1 MLSVS
6 QVLEIIRLGES
17 THVEFKA
24 VHIKNKKIVV
34 PHRDDISDEIAAFA
48 NSSGGTIVFGVSDK
62 DREIIGIDPAD
73 VSFLVDDI
81 TEICHDSFK
90 PPIVSISIDSVTVP
104 SADSDSKCVTYV
116 QIGRSLWLHKSANG
130 YFYRS
135 GSRKSEMGQDQL
147 LRIAQTR
154 SQARIISFDEQAVPD
169 TTKDTLSPDL
179 YNRFI
184 RESSVEAL
192 AKRRLL
198 VKSGDDHS
206 ASVSGVLMC
215 TNNPEEDIYNSF
227 IQAVYYRSESRDAN
241 FQINA
246 LDCRG
251 PLDQQ
256 ILQAYKFVKQHN
268 WVSAKKETWRQERP
282 QYSMRSIFEAIVN
295 AVVHRDYSLYGSKI
309 RLFMYS
315 DRIEI
320 YSPGRLANSLTVD
333 NLIENQVTRN
343 EMLARLLSELAVEDD
358 LTPTIN
364 RSHFLERRGDGVRI
378 IFSESERLSGKIP
391 VYEIFGE
398 ELKLTI
404 FAAPSLQEVDRLA
417 HE

>member
-6 QVLEIIRLGES
+6 QILEIVRLGES
-17 THVEFKA
+17 THVELKE
-24 VHIKNKKIVV
+24 VRIKNNEIAA

-62 DREIIGIDPAD
+62 FQEIIGINPDD
-73 VSFLVDDI
+73 VTYLVDYI
-81 TEICHDSFK
+81 TEICHDSIR
-90 PPIVSISIDSVTVP
+90 PLIVSISIDSLMLP
-104 SADSDSKCVTYV
+104 IADGDSKCVTYV
-116 QIGRSLWLHKSANG
+116 QIGRSLWLHKSSNG
-130 YFYRS
+130 YFYRF
-135 GSRKSEMGQDQL
+135 GNRKSEMGQDQL

-154 SQARIISFDEQAVPD
+154 SQARIIPFDAQAVPD

-179 YNRFI
+179 YNRFV
-184 RESSVEAL
+184 RESSIEAL

-198 VKSGDDHS
+198 VKSGDDNS
-206 ASVSGVLMC
+206 ASVAGVLMC
-215 TNNPEEDIYNSF
+215 TRNPEEFIYNSF
-227 IQAVYYRSESRDAN
+227 VQAVYYRSKSRDAN
-241 FQINA
+241 YQINA

-256 ILQAYKFVKQHN
+256 ILQAYKFVKQHY

-320 YSPGRLANSLTVD
+320 YSPGRLANTLTVD

-364 RSHFLERRGDGVRI
+364 RSHFLERRGEGVRI
-378 IFSESERLSGKIP
+378 IFSESERLSSKKP
-391 VYEIFGE
+391 VYEMFGE
-398 ELKLTI
+398 ELKLMI
-404 FAAPSLQEVDRLA
+404 FAAPSLQEM
-417 HE
+417 

>member
-6 QVLEIIRLGES
+6 QILEIVRLGES
-17 THVEFKA
+17 THVELKE
-24 VHIKNKKIVV
+24 VRIKNSEIAA
-34 PHRDDISDEIAAFA
+34 PHRDEISDEIAAFA

-62 DREIIGIDPAD
+62 DQEIVGIDPEDATY
-73 VSFLVDDI
+73 LVDYI
-81 TEICHDSFK
+81 TEICCDSIK
-90 PPIVSISIDSVTVP
+90 PLIVSISIDSLMLP
-104 SADSDSKCVTYV
+104 IADGESKCVTYV

-130 YFYRS
+130 YFYRL

-147 LRIAQTR
+147 LRIVQTR
-154 SQARIISFDEQAVPD
+154 SQARIISFDAQAVPD
-169 TTKDTLSPDL
+169 TTKDTLFPDL
-179 YNRFI
+179 YNRFV
-184 RESSVEAL
+184 RESSIEAL

-198 VKSGDDHS
+198 VKSGEDHS

-215 TNNPEEDIYNSF
+215 TRNPEEYIYNSF
-227 IQAVYYRSESRDAN
+227 VQAVYYRSKSRDAN
-241 FQINA
+241 YQINA
-246 LDCRG
+246 LDCLG

-268 WVSAKKETWRQERP
+268 WVSATKETWRQERP

-320 YSPGRLANSLTVD
+320 YSPGRLANTLTVN

-364 RSHFLERRGDGVRI
+364 RSHFLEHGVKVYA
-378 IFSESERLSGKIP
+378 LSLVRASGSAVSNQFTKCL
-391 VYEIFGE
+391 V
-398 ELKLTI
+398 
-404 FAAPSLQEVDRLA
+404 R
-417 HE
+417 H

>member
-1 MLSVS
+1 MLNVS
-6 QVLEIIRLGES
+6 QILEIIRLGES
-17 THVEFKA
+17 TYVELKE
-24 VHIKNKKIVV
+24 VRIKNNEIVA
-34 PHRDDISDEIAAFA
+34 PHRDEISDEIAAFA

-62 DREIIGIDPAD
+62 DREIIGLEPAD
-73 VSFLVDDI
+73 VSFLVDYI
-81 TEICHDSFK
+81 TEICHDSIK
-90 PPIVSISIDSVTVP
+90 PPIVSISIDSITVP
-104 SADSDSKCVTYV
+104 NVDGDSKCVTYV
-116 QIGRSLWLHKSANG
+116 QVGRSLWLHKSANG
-130 YFYRS
+130 YFYRL

-169 TTKDTLSPDL
+169 TTKDSLSPDL
-179 YNRFI
+179 YNRFV
-184 RESSVEAL
+184 RESNIEAL
-192 AKRRLL
+192 VKRRLL
-198 VKSGDDHS
+198 VKSGGNHS
-206 ASVSGVLMC
+206 ASVSGVLLC
-215 TNNPEEDIYNSF
+215 TKNPEEYIYNSF
-227 IQAVYYRSESRDAN
+227 IQAVYYRSESRDSKY
-241 FQINA
+241 QINA

-320 YSPGRLANSLTVD
+320 YSPGRLANTLTVD
-333 NLIENQVTRN
+333 NLMENQVTRN

-358 LTPTIN
+358 LSPTID
-364 RSHFLERRGDGVRI
+364 RSHFLERRGEGVGI
-378 IFSESERLSGKIP
+378 IFSESERLSSKKP
-391 VYEIFGE
+391 VYEVFGE

-404 FAAPSLQEVDRLA
+404 FTAPSLQEV
-417 HE
+417 